1 MYLHLAGLPITAER
15 LQQLAGDKAVNIGRS
30 GQPTSERPV
39 AARPVCGLDCCQA
52 SAHRS
57 DSPLSGTAP
66 ALVIERAMGVDGD
79 GTFGSGKVRLILS
92 LKHSQNPPGWV
103 ISQNGAYAN
112 SQL

>member
-39 AARPVCGLDCCQA
+39 AARSVCGLDCCQA

-79 GTFGSGKVRLILS
+79 GTFGSGKVRVWYHGKTLTKHGKTS
-92 LKHSQNPPGWV
+92 L
-103 ISQNGAYAN
+103 
-112 SQL
+112 